1 MKKTRRQEELRKEA
15 YELIMSFL
23 PAIRKDEVYT
33 LLNVVERVEYVSCHL
48 NDIEDEETRNEFD
61 YIIDE
66 ARKNMLGLAKA
77 LTTPS
82 DNRFI
87 YSCLTNIIIAYSY
100 EFSRDIILNK

>member
-23 PAIRKDEVYT
+23 PARKDDVYT

-66 ARKNMLGLAKA
+66 ARKNMLGFAKA

-82 DNRFI
+82 DNRFL
-87 YSCLTNIIIAYSY
+87 YPCLTNIIIDYSY